1 MNDFVRCILEGK
13 EPSVGGSD
21 GRMSVELGLAVKESL
36 VKGTFVKLR
45 EGVCKV
51 AGRE

>member
-1 MNDFVRCILEGK
+1 MSDFVHCILKDK
-13 EPSVGGSD
+13 EPSVGGRD
-21 GRMSVELGLAVKESL
+21 GRISVELGLAAKESL

-51 AGRE
+51 G

>member
-1 MNDFVRCILEGK
+1 MHLEGQRT
-13 EPSVGGSD
+13 VCRGRD
-21 GRMSVELGLAVKESL
+21 GRMSVELGLAAKESL

-51 AGRE
+51 GQM